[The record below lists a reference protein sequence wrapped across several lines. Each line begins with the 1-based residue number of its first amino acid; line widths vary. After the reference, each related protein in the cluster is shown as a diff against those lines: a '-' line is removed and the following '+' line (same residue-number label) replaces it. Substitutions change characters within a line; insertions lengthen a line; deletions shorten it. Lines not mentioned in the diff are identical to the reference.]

1 MELMHLQ
8 YMRHPSIAVN
18 VTEQG
23 DSWKHNKLR
32 LQLRKEIENAIYCF
46 VNRRFLE
53 IVLEYFRVFF
63 VFAHIVGKYYFKRKK
78 WFKPY

>member
-8 YMRHPSIAVN
+8 YMRHPSIGVN

-46 VNRRFLE
+46 VNRRL
-53 IVLEYFRVFF
+53 L
-63 VFAHIVGKYYFKRKK
+63 
-78 WFKPY
+78 